1 MEPLL
6 MDAPPLAAPPEL
18 PAVPA
23 LLQATGAVLA
33 LSMVGAALGGAAL
46 LAVPI
51 AGATLYAGLQVAALT
66 VPALVLLQPLAGVD
80 THPRDTVGA
89 LLGGLSEGASLML
102 ALAPLTLFLGMSSP
116 GIHVT
121 LIAYYGCVGLGTIT
135 AISTATLRLSAVD
148 PEHPVAARVVAWSW
162 AFVTMLIAYPAAVL
176 ALDGLL
182 TLCMGPLFGVR
193 R

>member
-23 LLQATGAVLA
+23 LLQATGAVIA
-33 LSMVGAALGGAAL
+33 LSLVGAALGGAAL

-51 AGATLYAGLQVAALT
+51 AGATLYAGLQVGALT

-80 THPRDTVGA
+80 THPRDTVRA

-121 LIAYYGCVGLGTIT
+121 LVAYYGCVALGTIT
-135 AISTATLRLSAVD
+135 AISTATLRLSEVD
-148 PEHPVAARVVAWSW
+148 PDHPVAARVVAWSW
-162 AFVTMLIAYPAAVL
+162 AFTTMLIAYPAAVL

-182 TLCMGPLFGVR
+182 AACMGPLFGVR